1 MDGNWEDAAESSR
14 TGDINGTDLDSTK
27 VGNHG
32 DSDVTAYALQYSG
45 SWYGSTT
52 CEDPDGSVCHH
63 WHVRFNKAAR
73 QYTQAERKSLTCHEF
88 GHTAGLGDHDEHQN
102 DPSCIETPHW
112 HNSFNAHD
120 KNHINGYY

>member
-45 SWYGSTT
+45 SWY
-52 CEDPDGSVCHH
+52 
-63 WHVRFNKAAR
+63 A
-73 QYTQAERKSLTCHEF
+73 QAERKSLTCHEF